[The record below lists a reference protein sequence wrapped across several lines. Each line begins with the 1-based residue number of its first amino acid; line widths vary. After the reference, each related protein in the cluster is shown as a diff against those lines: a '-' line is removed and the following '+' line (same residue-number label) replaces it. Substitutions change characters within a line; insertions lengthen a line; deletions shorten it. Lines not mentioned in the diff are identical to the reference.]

1 MNYTFSI
8 IIPHKNI
15 PKLLQRC
22 LDSIPIRED
31 LEVIVVDDNSDPA
44 IVDFECFPGKN
55 RQNTTIIFDKSSK
68 GAGHARNVGL
78 KLASGEKIL
87 FADADDFFTSNIG
100 SILDEYASSNEDV
113 VFFRKI
119 SVMSDDLSKESQRS
133 KWNEEIIDKYFQTGD
148 ESDIRCNFGAPWAKI
163 IKRSLIIENDIHFA
177 EIAYSN
183 DIEFS
188 AMVGVKAKKIKVA
201 DQTMYV
207 CTERPGSLTSSLYSK
222 EGELE
227 IRANACL
234 SYAKIITEHG
244 YPFPV
249 LPIAE
254 FLNMMFRND
263 MSLYHRFSM
272 RLLGSRLDYWKA
284 VRQAGKFMKYR
295 KIPFYVCSLFIIA
308 CYKVKKAVQCIC

>member
-1 MNYTFSI
+1 MNYSI

-22 LDSIPIRED
+22 LDSIPMRED
-31 LEVIVVDDNSDPA
+31 LEVIVVDDNSDPT
-44 IVDFECFPGKN
+44 IVDFDNFPGKY
-55 RQNTTIIFDKSSK
+55 RSDTLVVFDKSGK
-68 GAGHARNVGL
+68 GAGRARNIGL
-78 KLASGEKIL
+78 EHAKGKWIL
-87 FADADDFFTSNIG
+87 FADADDFYTSVLD

-113 VFFRKI
+113 IFFRKK
-119 SVMSDDLSKESQRS
+119 SVMSDDISKESKRS
-133 KWNEEIIDKYFQTGD
+133 SWNEEIIDNYFQTGD
-148 ESDIRCNFGAPWAKI
+148 ESEIRCNFGAPWAKI

-207 CTERPGSLTSSLYSK
+207 CTERSGSLTSSLYSK

-249 LPIAE
+249 LPIAR

-263 MSLYHRFSM
+263 MSLYHSFSM

-295 KIPFYVCSLFIIA
+295 KIPFFIYSLFTSA
-308 CYKVKKAVQCIC
+308 YYKVHLK